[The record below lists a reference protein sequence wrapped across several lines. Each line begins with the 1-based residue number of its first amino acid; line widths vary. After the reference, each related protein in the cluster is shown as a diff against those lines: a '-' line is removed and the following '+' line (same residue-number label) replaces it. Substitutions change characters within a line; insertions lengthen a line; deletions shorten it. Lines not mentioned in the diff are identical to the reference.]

1 MRFASS
7 SGRLRRPTPRLIR
20 MPLIFPIVVLVL
32 LTSAGMVA
40 IEERSFRAEA
50 RRQLQVRGS
59 AGLEDL
65 TREVQ
70 RLGRAH
76 ETFARLLA
84 DTPGLASALRRGD
97 AVALRRLLGPIQ
109 ANQAFDEVTIYDRNG
124 TEVLHL
130 GPPKGDR
137 IDASLFASAVSGH
150 TASQAVVNPEGLVVL
165 ASTPIT
171 NLSGVP
177 GVVTV
182 TTTLRDAELADLKN
196 RKDDEL
202 AFFQN
207 GNLVATSVR
216 RADLLEV
223 LRTAPLTGE
232 GIKALNQRLEAFDL
246 QASSKRLGPGED
258 LLALA
263 SSADV
268 RSAANQRRL
277 VVLSATGLLLVALP
291 LIGFFLTRT
300 VVRPLRAM
308 ATTAEQM
315 RSGDYSGRV
324 ARSRIPELDAL
335 ASAVNHLAERVEDQL
350 ADLSYQ
356 AYHDRLTDLPNR
368 ALFLDRLEHA
378 LVQAERRGESVVVV
392 FLDVD
397 DFKLINDSLGHGLG
411 DQLLVA
417 VAERLRRCLR
427 AADTLARLGGDE
439 FTVLLEGVT
448 RLEDALV
455 LAERIRR
462 TLLQPFH
469 VDDKELFISASIGM
483 TVSTGRD
490 APDVLLREADLAMYR
505 AKTAGKARC
514 EVFDQTMSAQ
524 LEDRLALQTDLRR
537 ALEHDELR
545 VHYQPIVD
553 LATGEIVEVEA
564 LVRWQ
569 HPQRG
574 LVPPLQFIPLAE
586 EIGAIAALG
595 QWVLTEACRQ
605 LRNWQHQ
612 RQTPLAVSVNLS
624 PRQFQHAELV
634 ADITGVLQET
644 RLAPQLLKLE
654 ITETIVMEEGE
665 STLRKLKA
673 LTDLGVQLVVDDFG
687 VGYSALSYLKRFPF
701 QGLKIDKS
709 FVDGVSHNPADMAIV
724 RAVIMFAKALGLVVT
739 AEGIESHDQA
749 VRLLSLGCDKAQ
761 GYYFSRPLPAEEIVK
776 VITSQVAGHRY
787 PVPTSALR

>member
-7 SGRLRRPTPRLIR
+7 SGRLRRPSRRFIR
-20 MPLIFPIVVLVL
+20 MPLIFPIVVFVL

-50 RRQLQVRGS
+50 RRQLQARGS

-84 DTPGLASALRRGD
+84 DTPGLASALGRGD
-97 AVALRRLLGPIQ
+97 AVGLRRLLGPIQ
-109 ANQAFDEVTIYDRNG
+109 ANQAFDEVTIYDRDG

-182 TTTLRDAELADLKN
+182 TTTLRDADLADLKN

-216 RADLLEV
+216 RTDLLEV
-223 LRTAPLTGE
+223 LRTAPLTD
-232 GIKALNQRLEAFDL
+232 GIEALNQRLEAFDL
-246 QASSKRLGPGED
+246 QASSKRLAPGQD
-258 LLALA
+258 LLAMA

-277 VVLSATGLLLVALP
+277 VVLSATGLLLLALP

-417 VAERLRRCLR
+417 VTERLRRCLR

-455 LAERIRR
+455 LAERIHGA
-462 TLLQPFH
+462 LLEPFH
-469 VDDKELFISASIGM
+469 VDGKELFISASIGM

-537 ALEHDELR
+537 ALEHDEFR

-586 EIGAIAALG
+586 EIGTIVALG

-605 LRNWQHQ
+605 LRNWQEQ
-612 RQTPLAVSVNLS
+612 WQTSLAVSVNLS

-634 ADITGVLQET
+634 ADITGGLQET
-644 RLAPQLLKLE
+644 GLAPKLLRLE
-654 ITETIVMEEGE
+654 ITETTVMEEGE
-665 STLRKLKA
+665 STLRKLNA

-709 FVDGVSHNPADMAIV
+709 FVDGVTHNAADMAIV

-749 VRLLSLGCDKAQ
+749 VRLRSLGCDKAQ

-787 PVPTSALR
+787 PLSTSA

>member
-1 MRFASS
+1 MRFAST
-7 SGRLRRPTPRLIR
+7 SGRRRRRSRRFIR
-20 MPLIFPIVVLVL
+20 MPLIFPIVVFVL

-50 RRQLQVRGS
+50 RRQLQARGS

-84 DTPGLASALRRGD
+84 DTPGLASALGRGD
-97 AVALRRLLGPIQ
+97 AVGLRRLLGPIQ
-109 ANQAFDEVTIYDRNG
+109 ANQAFDEVTIYDRDG

-150 TASQAVVNPEGLVVL
+150 TGFQAVVNPEGLVVL

-171 NLSGVP
+171 DLSGMP

-182 TTTLRDAELADLKN
+182 TTTLRDADLADLKN

-216 RADLLEV
+216 RTDLLEV
-223 LRTAPLTGE
+223 LRTASLAD
-232 GIKALNQRLEAFDL
+232 GIEALNQRLEAFDL
-246 QASSKRLGPGED
+246 QASSKRLAPGQD
-258 LLALA
+258 LLAMA

-277 VVLSATGLLLVALP
+277 VVLSATGLLLLALP

-455 LAERIRR
+455 LAERIHGA
-462 TLLQPFH
+462 LLEPFH
-469 VDDKELFISASIGM
+469 VDGKELFISASIGM

-537 ALEHDELR
+537 ALEHDEFR

-553 LATGEIVEVEA
+553 LGTGEIVEVEA

-586 EIGAIAALG
+586 EIGTIVALG
-595 QWVLTEACRQ
+595 QWVLAEACRQ
-605 LRNWQHQ
+605 LRNWQEQ
-612 RQTPLAVSVNLS
+612 GQTSLAVSVNLS

-644 RLAPQLLKLE
+644 GLAPQLLRLE
-654 ITETIVMEEGE
+654 ITETTVMEEGE
-665 STLRKLKA
+665 STLRKLNA

-709 FVDGVSHNPADMAIV
+709 FVDGVNHNAADMAIV

-749 VRLLSLGCDKAQ
+749 ERLRSLGCDKAQ

-787 PVPTSALR
+787 PLSTST